1 VFFHKETGAIMV
13 YTITVDSTVYTKE
26 SDREIRYAIIGRV
39 VAADDPA
46 ATGIAPPPKERQ
58 VLGWCSTRDEAEQ
71 ALQHLFSQR
80 LFADLEIV
88 PAGFSR

>member
-1 VFFHKETGAIMV
+1 MV

-39 VAADDPA
+39 VAADPA
-46 ATGIAPPPKERQ
+46 ATGIAPAPKERQ